1 MSRIGNKPVAIPE
14 GVEIS
19 VDGQDVKAKG
29 KLGELTLKINDEVS
43 IKLDEVANDDKTEKV
58 VVLEPKSKSRF
69 AQQIWPTMRTL
80 VDNIVIGVSEGYT
93 KKLEI
98 KGVGY
103 RGNLQGKTLVLAL
116 GFSHE
121 VRYDV
126 PEGVELKM
134 DGQTNI
140 EITGIDK
147 QLVGQVAASPQRREE
162 EIMAKVKT
170 TASQRRS
177 FRTRNKIRRV
187 NIEQNAKR
195 EVRPRLSVFRSGK
208 QIYAQVIDDIK
219 GVTVAAA
226 STVEGDLKEKLKKGG
241 ANTEAASEVGKL
253 VAERAKKAGVEK
265 VVFDRGRYIYAKS
278 AKNQNSWSAWLV
290 STALQKPQK
299 AVVTWHSQL

>member
-147 QLVGQVAASPQRREE
+147 QLVGQVAA
-162 EIMAKVKT
+162 
-170 TASQRRS
+170 
-177 FRTRNKIRRV
+177 KIRGFKPPEPYKGKGIRYV
-187 NIEQNAKR
+187 DEYV
-195 EVRPRLSVFRSGK
+195 VRKEGK
-208 QIYAQVIDDIK
+208 
-219 GVTVAAA
+219 
-226 STVEGDLKEKLKKGG
+226 KK
-241 ANTEAASEVGKL
+241 
-253 VAERAKKAGVEK
+253 
-265 VVFDRGRYIYAKS
+265 
-278 AKNQNSWSAWLV
+278 
-290 STALQKPQK
+290 
-299 AVVTWHSQL
+299 